1 MFSAL
6 SILIGWARVLYF
18 FNIFLGYFSLWEK
31 ALLQIGHMRIAF
43 RLFRPAG
50 ESRAIPPLARSG
62 TAHANA
68 NLGYFAL
75 WAKAKTV
82 RKLLKFNSPS
92 L

>member
-1 MFSAL
+1 
-6 SILIGWARVLYF
+6 
-18 FNIFLGYFSLWEK
+18 LGYFSLWEK

-50 ESRAIPPLARSG
+50 ESRATNA
-62 TAHANA
+62 AHANA

>member
-1 MFSAL
+1 MYVLPSA
-6 SILIGWARVLYF
+6 
-18 FNIFLGYFSLWEK
+18 

-50 ESRAIPPLARSG
+50 ESRATNA
-62 TAHANA
+62 AYANA

-75 WAKAKTV
+75 RAKAKTV